1 MQGEAVA
8 KQADKKSHEPVDV
21 GLRIER
27 ILVFVAMAG
36 VATAE
41 QLQRVLPE
49 HPHITKVRHWTRVLS
64 GKGPHGEPLLEMRQA
79 TQGRKVFNVFRLT
92 PAGIRA
98 AQRIVSWLAPF
109 TGKMPAPSH
118 IAHAIMVADIL
129 VGLLEALGAWRPSDL
144 SFTWATDLT
153 EEVRTK
159 PIPLDQNPSYVTPD
173 AVLVFPTMKKRF
185 LFECE
190 TGSHA
195 LVSDQWDDPR
205 TIHGKT
211 WRHAWLHMVPQD
223 NGPQR
228 TRASRHYRDDFENK
242 SFVVVPTQ
250 AMVDAVKLAESK
262 TKFVLNVP
270 TTRLIAASNVVAHLG
285 QAVGLGTMTEDHEIL
300 PVRRHDLRRLVRM
313 CEQAVA
319 AIHTNHGKACPPM
332 PAFIGKRLRFLTAF
346 AAYVDNVGSQY
357 PTGTQSKT

>member
-1 MQGEAVA
+1 MQSEVVV
-8 KQADKKSHEPVDV
+8 KQPDKKSHEPVDV

-49 HPHITKVRHWTRVLS
+49 RPHITKVRHWTRVLS
-64 GKGPHGEPLLEMRQA
+64 AKGPHGEPLLEMRQA

-109 TGKMPAPSH
+109 IGKMPAPSH
-118 IAHAIMVADIL
+118 VAHAIMVADIL
-129 VGLLEALGAWRPSDL
+129 VGILEALGPWRPAEL
-144 SFTWATDLT
+144 PFTWATDLT

-159 PIPLDQNPSYVTPD
+159 PIPLGENVSYVTPD
-173 AVLVFPTMKKRF
+173 AVLVFPTQKRRF
-185 LFECE
+185 LLELE

-195 LVSDQWDDPR
+195 LVSGTMDDPR
-205 TIHGKT
+205 TINGKA
-211 WRHAWLHMVPQD
+211 WRHARLHMIPKD
-223 NGPQR
+223 DGPQR
-228 TRASRHYRDDFENK
+228 TRASRHFRDDFENK

-250 AMVDAVKLAESK
+250 AMVDAVKLAGSK
-262 TKFVLNVP
+262 SEYVLNV
-270 TTRLIAASNVVAHLG
+270 TSTQVIAANNVVAHIG
-285 QAVGLGTMTEDHEIL
+285 QAVGLGTMNEDHEIL

-319 AIHTNHGKACPPM
+319 AIHANHGKACPPM

-346 AAYVDNVGSQY
+346 AAYVDNVGSEY
-357 PTGTQSKT
+357 PKGTQVKT